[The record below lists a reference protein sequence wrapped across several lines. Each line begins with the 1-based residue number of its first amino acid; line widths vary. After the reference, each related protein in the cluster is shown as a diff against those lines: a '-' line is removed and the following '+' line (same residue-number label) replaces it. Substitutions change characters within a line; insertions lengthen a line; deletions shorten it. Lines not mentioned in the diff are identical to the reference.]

1 MPEADSQL
9 LILVGKLSQD
19 MEEGIRQRSR
29 QFHMIETISHQLAEL
44 QANFHSH
51 AAHEEEQRE
60 AIATHLSTLAT
71 TQAAMGERVAVV
83 EARPAAT
90 ACDTDKPAEPAESG
104 SSRTRLVGGLGGV
117 GLLTLVFGDDV
128 VGGLQKVGEAIRRAL
143 H

>member
-1 MPEADSQL
+1 MAETDAPL

-90 ACDTDKPAEPAESG
+90 ACDTDKPAEPG